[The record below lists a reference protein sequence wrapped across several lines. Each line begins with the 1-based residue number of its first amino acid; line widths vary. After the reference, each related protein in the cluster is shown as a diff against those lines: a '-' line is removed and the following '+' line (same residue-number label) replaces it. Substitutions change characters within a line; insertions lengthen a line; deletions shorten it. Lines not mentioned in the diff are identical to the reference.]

1 MQRFPK
7 EGFVLPEVALQ
18 KCLSADHRFLT
29 GAEFA
34 LERAVHNEEGS
45 PAWQVYPH
53 TNTLVGVGLH
63 KGKPTLLIHHGDN
76 VLSTPYEIVR
86 LRAQGFQRNKF
97 QLLTEKDRQQWKQ
110 YCEQGLEEKGP
121 KRQTWVIQGKALKR
135 MGSGVFSLEDA
146 FNNSTMVPMLGDLSI
161 VQNYL
166 IGHEVNIDPRIGVLI
181 DKDAT
186 FSEVPLV
193 GPLVFGD
200 YYISNLNGYVNYCID
215 GCVVGVPSGAE
226 CATQKIVDSKILF
239 PRKGSPLDLILN
251 C

>member
-97 QLLTEKDRQQWKQ
+97 QLLTEKDSQQWKQ
-110 YCEQGLEEKGP
+110 YC
-121 KRQTWVIQGKALKR
+121 
-135 MGSGVFSLEDA
+135 
-146 FNNSTMVPMLGDLSI
+146 
-161 VQNYL
+161 
-166 IGHEVNIDPRIGVLI
+166 
-181 DKDAT
+181 
-186 FSEVPLV
+186 
-193 GPLVFGD
+193 
-200 YYISNLNGYVNYCID
+200 
-215 GCVVGVPSGAE
+215 
-226 CATQKIVDSKILF
+226 
-239 PRKGSPLDLILN
+239 
-251 C
+251 